1 MLTCMDLQGAFVRFK
16 SRKLQGVLKNLIRT
30 LPLAGA
36 VASVFLPLHEIA
48 RQFMILIVLVWVQ
61 AYFILEIFLAGK

>member
-1 MLTCMDLQGAFVRFK
+1 MKVK
-16 SRKLQGVLKNLIRT
+16 SKKLPVVLRYVIPG

-36 VASVFLPLHEIA
+36 VISGLLPLRDFA
-48 RQFMILIVLVWVQ
+48 RQFMILVVLVWIQ